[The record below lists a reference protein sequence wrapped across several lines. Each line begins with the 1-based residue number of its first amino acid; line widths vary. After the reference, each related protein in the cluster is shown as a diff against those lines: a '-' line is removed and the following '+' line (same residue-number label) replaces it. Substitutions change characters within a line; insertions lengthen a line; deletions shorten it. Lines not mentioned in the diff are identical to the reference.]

1 MHSSDVARP
10 FETEG
15 VGLGPA
21 KPRAIRLDGSD
32 IVIRSIS
39 YITITLFA
47 LFCLLP
53 FVLMLSASL
62 SSEAA
67 IMKSGFGI
75 LPKDFSLAAYEWIF
89 KAPRQIIGSYVVTI
103 VMTVFGTAIGLFI
116 ISMTGYALHRR
127 DFPFRNHISFFIYFT
142 TLFSAGLAPTFLWVA
157 RDLGLRGNYLAVFL
171 QLLMTP
177 WLIILMKN
185 FMRTVPYEIIESGKV
200 DGAGDFRIFAQLCLP
215 MMKPAL
221 ATIGLFLAL
230 GYWNEWYLS
239 SLYLGST
246 VEFKPLQY
254 HLYNIIKCQR
264 HGAAEQHAEDGE
276 RHRRDR
282 SDPAALPVR
291 AEILRQRHHHRR
303 GEGLAREQQTTR
315 AAPMTVRTL
324 EAIRVEGNLGKY
336 VKIRGGV

>member
-1 MHSSDVARP
+1 MTVITDMSGPNDIQATKSTGAASDP
-10 FETEG
+10 PSTIKMG
-15 VGLGPA
+15 
-21 KPRAIRLDGSD
+21 GSD
-32 IVIRSIS
+32 ILLQVIS
-39 YITITLFA
+39 YVVVTLFT

-53 FVLMLSASL
+53 FVLMVSASF

-67 IMKSGFGI
+67 IRQSGFGL
-75 LPKDFSLAAYEWIF
+75 LPKDFSLSAYSWIF
-89 KAPRQIIGSYVVTI
+89 NAPRQIVGSYIVTI
-103 VMTVFGTAIGLFI
+103 VMTVCGTAIGLFI
-116 ISMTGYALHRR
+116 IAMTGYALCRK
-127 DFPFRNHISFFIYFT
+127 DFAFRNHITFFIYFT

-157 RDLGLRGNYLAVFL
+157 RTLDLRGSYLAVFL

-200 DGAGDFRIFAQLCLP
+200 DGAGDFRIFLQLCLP

-254 HLYNIIKCQR
+254 HLYNIINTANALRNSVAGQNVSITDLPTNTLKMASAVVATGPILLLYPFVQKYFVSGITI
-264 HGAAEQHAEDGE
+264 GA
-276 RHRRDR
+276 
-282 SDPAALPVR
+282 
-291 AEILRQRHHHRR
+291 
-303 GEGLAREQQTTR
+303 
-315 AAPMTVRTL
+315 
-324 EAIRVEGNLGKY
+324 
-336 VKIRGGV
+336 VKG